1 LHLTAVRPW
10 LLLYN
15 DPPGTFTLTLKD
27 GSDTLDSKDFTV
39 AELKAGAGFNDNEY
53 HKGFFKIDL
62 NAILHHDRTY
72 TLELTSSGY
81 SFSGTSYLGWIK
93 EFERSTNSFSDS
105 IWTFHQIWVGLKSLN
120 AQPILFRIPFGR
132 FIKNHLVI
140 NYGVIHESS
149 FGF

>member
-1 LHLTAVRPW
+1 MSFINVESLKGSTLIQDFKIKTNRLHLTAVRPW

-15 DPPGTFTLTLKD
+15 DPPGAFTLTLKD
-27 GSDTLDSKDFTV
+27 GSDILDSKDFTV

-105 IWTFHQIWVGLKSLN
+105 IWTFHQK
-120 AQPILFRIPFGR
+120 PFGYQ
-132 FIKNHLVI
+132 LWG
-140 NYGVIHESS
+140 YT
-149 FGF
+149 